1 MVLSLGF
8 IWMFMCGGFSGIMH
22 SSAPADSQQQ
32 DTYFVVAHFHYVLL
46 GGVLLGLMAGLYF
59 WFPKIF
65 GRMPSAAI
73 AYVASALVIFGFNLA
88 FGPMHYLGL
97 TGMPRRTHTY
107 QAGYGWEDWNFIAT
121 IGAYILGLGVFLA
134 FANLVWTAWRGKRAE
149 TDPWD
154 GRTLEWSLPSPV
166 PAYNF
171 AQTPVVTTRDAWFEH
186 KHGSARM
193 GALADGG
200 PEGVHMP
207 SQSWMP
213 LLAAVGFLMIGLGL
227 PMMSMGIPHLGWLVI
242 AGLGVLFLGIWLW
255 AIEGPGGYHLKTP
268 SAKSVAPTPAASV
281 HS

>member
-1 MVLSLGF
+1 
-8 IWMFMCGGFSGIMH
+8 
-22 SSAPADSQQQ
+22 
-32 DTYFVVAHFHYVLL
+32 
-46 GGVLLGLMAGLYF
+46 
-59 WFPKIF
+59 
-65 GRMPSAAI
+65 
-73 AYVASALVIFGFNLA
+73 
-88 FGPMHYLGL
+88 
-97 TGMPRRTHTY
+97 MPRRTHTY

-171 AQTPVVTTRDAWFEH
+171 AQTPIVATRDAWFEH

-268 SAKSVAPTPAASV
+268 SAKSVAPTPTASV